1 MKKIYINPE
10 MEVVELNMIQPLMT
24 TSSMPLVDDTT
35 IDDAGDILAPPGLD
49 VGPSIPGV
57 PSYIFE

>member
-24 TSSMPLVDDTT
+24 TSSMPLVDDT
-35 IDDAGDILAPPGLD
+35 IDDADDILAPPGLD

-57 PSYIFE
+57 PSFIFE

>member
-1 MKKIYINPE
+1 

-24 TSSMPLVDDTT
+24 TSSMPLVDDT

-57 PSYIFE
+57 PSFIFE

>member
-35 IDDAGDILAPPGLD
+35 IDDPDDILAPPGLD
-49 VGPSIPGV
+49 VGPNIPGV
-57 PSYIFE
+57 PSFIFE

>member
-24 TSSMPLVDDTT
+24 TSMPLVDDTT
-35 IDDAGDILAPPGLD
+35 IDDADDILAPPGLD

-57 PSYIFE
+57 PSFIFE

>member
-1 MKKIYINPE
+1 

-35 IDDAGDILAPPGLD
+35 IEDAGDILAPPGLD

-57 PSYIFE
+57 PSFIFE

>member
-1 MKKIYINPE
+1 MKKTYINPE

-24 TSSMPLVDDTT
+24 TSMPLVDDVT
-35 IDDAGDILAPPGLD
+35 IDDAEDILAPPGME

-57 PSYIFE
+57 PSFLFE